1 MKSTKLKGKLIAIGL
16 CATMVFGGAVTATT
30 IANVENTQLLAAI
43 PGVSC
48 SGAFFGTTNT
58 SKSSDISAA
67 DFLSRFPSPTIVT
80 SISGISKIYG
90 DVAPSTNN
98 IKYGSGS
105 SKGTFTLNLNR
116 TITGVKMGLKVW
128 STDANKVVIVNG
140 IEYTVPSSDV
150 YTDHE
155 FTFAATNTITFAAKV
170 ASNNCGLISYISFY
184 Y

>member
-1 MKSTKLKGKLIAIGL
+1 MKSTQLKGKLIVIGL
-16 CATMVFGGAVTATT
+16 CATMVFGGAVTATS
-30 IANVENTQLLAAI
+30 IANIQNAQLLAAV
-43 PGVSC
+43 PRVSC
-48 SGAFFGTTNT
+48 SGALFGTTNT
-58 SKSSDISAA
+58 ANSVGITAEN
-67 DFLSRFPSPTIVT
+67 FLSRFPSPTIVT

-116 TITGVKMGLKVW
+116 TITGIKMGLKVW
-128 STDANKVVIVNG
+128 STDANKVIIVNG

-150 YTDHE
+150 YTNHE
-155 FTFAATNTITFAAKV
+155 FTFAATNTITFSAKA
-170 ASNNCGLISYISFY
+170 ASNNRGLISYISFY

>member
-1 MKSTKLKGKLIAIGL
+1 MKSTKLKGKLITIGL
-16 CATMVFGGAVTATT
+16 CATMVFGGAVTATS
-30 IANVENTQLLAAI
+30 IANIENVQILAAV

-58 SKSSDISAA
+58 ADSADITAA
-67 DFLSRFPSPTIVT
+67 QFLARFPSPTIVT
-80 SISGISKIYG
+80 SVSGIAKIYG
-90 DVAPSTNN
+90 DGNPSTENL
-98 IKYGSGS
+98 KYGSS
-105 SKGTFTLNLNR
+105 SAKGTFTLNLNR
-116 TITGVKMGLKVW
+116 TITGVKMGLKYW
-128 STDANKVVIVNG
+128 SGDSGQAVIVNG

-170 ASNNCGLISYISFY
+170 ASKNRGYISYISFY